1 MLGDRVTIK
10 RDPVWYEDLSV
21 ILSSDRLLEFWPHP
35 MQTTT
40 EKVNAIVRFAM
51 YAAMAC
57 YLVTREPRFLV
68 MGAAAILLV
77 SVAHAKMPK
86 ASPKGLPIATDVGIK
101 NIREP
106 TPSNPF
112 GNALAATPMFGDGK
126 TGPEPDQDPRRD
138 EMFRKGLFMDFEDA
152 WGKHTLERQFHTM
165 PEQDTGA
172 FAQFLYGDMDKSMET
187 RARKT
192 SHV

>member
-1 MLGDRVTIK
+1 MLGDCVALK
-10 RDPVWYEDLSV
+10 RDAIWYKELSV
-21 ILSSDRLLEFWPHP
+21 LFARNRLFEFWPHP
-35 MQTTT
+35 MHTTT
-40 EKVNAIVRFAM
+40 EKVNAIVRFSM
-51 YAAMAC
+51 YAAVAC
-57 YLVTREPRFLV
+57 YLVTREPRFVV
-68 MGAAAILLV
+68 MGIAAIILV
-77 SVAHAKMPK
+77 SLAHHRMPK
-86 ASPKGLPIATDVGIK
+86 DKTLDLPIATDTGLK

-112 GNALAATPMFGDGK
+112 GNALAATTAFGDGK
-126 TGPEPDQDPRRD
+126 TGPEPDHDPRRD

-165 PEQDTGA
+165 PEQDPGA
-172 FAQFLYGDMDKSMET
+172 FAQYLYGDMDKSMET